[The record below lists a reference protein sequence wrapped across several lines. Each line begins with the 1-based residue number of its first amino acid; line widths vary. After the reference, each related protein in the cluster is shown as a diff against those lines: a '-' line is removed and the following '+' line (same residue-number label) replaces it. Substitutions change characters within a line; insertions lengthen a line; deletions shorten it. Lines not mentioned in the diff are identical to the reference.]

1 VAVDACYLRHQTLV
15 ATRLS
20 SLIQMLAHSA
30 MDIDA
35 FADIEKSACVVE
47 ETINPAAT
55 WKFIGCLASNM
66 E

>member
-1 VAVDACYLRHQTLV
+1 MAVDAFYLRHETLV

-20 SLIQMLAHSA
+20 PLVQVLAHSA

-55 WKFIGCLASNM
+55 WKFVGCLASNM